1 MNDIVDRLSK
11 DMALG
16 LSRRKALWMFLAG
29 SVGLGAFA
37 GKKASAS
44 PAPSKLICAESC
56 ALQAEA
62 FLQLCIVASENCPKG
77 YCAEF
82 TLLNVNATTLNIN
95 GSQIIKFDETCTP
108 VR

>member
-1 MNDIVDRLSK
+1 MKEIVDRLSK

-16 LSRRKALWMFLAG
+16 MSRRKALWMFLAG

-37 GKKASAS
+37 SKKASAA
-44 PAPSKLICAESC
+44 PASSKLVCAESC

-62 FLQLCIVASENCPKG
+62 FLALCIAASENCPNG

-82 TLLNVNATTLNIN
+82 TLLKLNATVLGIN
-95 GSQIIKFDETCTP
+95 GSKVYTFDETCTP